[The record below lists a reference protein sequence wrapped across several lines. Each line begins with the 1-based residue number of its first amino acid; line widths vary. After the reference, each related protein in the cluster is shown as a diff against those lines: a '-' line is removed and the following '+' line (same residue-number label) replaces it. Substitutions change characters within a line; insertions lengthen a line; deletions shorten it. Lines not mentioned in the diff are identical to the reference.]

1 MLISVYI
8 YNVRE
13 YWAYIYTYGVGY
25 GVVCS
30 VIKAIPEPLF
40 AEQQDC
46 SPAFLF
52 VFSEQSG
59 NQEVEKQQRTT
70 ILTPKF
76 KQQ

>member
-8 YNVRE
+8 YNVRA

-40 AEQQDC
+40 AEQQYC

-52 VFSEQSG
+52 VFSGKSD
-59 NQEVEKQQRTT
+59 
-70 ILTPKF
+70 
-76 KQQ
+76 